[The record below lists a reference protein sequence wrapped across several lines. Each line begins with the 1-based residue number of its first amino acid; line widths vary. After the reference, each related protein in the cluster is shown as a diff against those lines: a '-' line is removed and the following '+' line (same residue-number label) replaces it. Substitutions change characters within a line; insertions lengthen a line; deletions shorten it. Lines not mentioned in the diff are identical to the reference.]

1 MTKGKRVGNNKPYL
15 IDPLFSVSGKVAL
28 VTGANGLLGTVIV
41 NTLREYGAEVIGVYR
56 NEERKPDLAR
66 TLRFDMYEKG
76 GYEKLWDFAKENPVD
91 ILINNAHE
99 MSEKTGF
106 NIQEDALENYDAWTW
121 WRKEIGGL
129 SFPASTI
136 SAFGAG
142 MKQRGHGNIINV
154 CTMYS
159 LVAPSP
165 ALYNNTVYM
174 NPPAYS
180 AVKAGLLALTRYVAS
195 FWGKYGIRCN
205 AILPGP
211 FPKSQSDQSFMKR
224 LSDRTC
230 LGRVGKPEELA
241 GPVIFLA
248 SEASSYMTGQALIY
262 DGGWTSL

>member
-1 MTKGKRVGNNKPYL
+1 MTKSKPYL

-28 VTGANGLLGTVIV
+28 VTGANGHLGTVIV
-41 NTLREYGAEVIGVYR
+41 NTLQEYGAEVIGLYR
-56 NEERKPDLAR
+56 DEERKPDLAR
-66 TLRFDMYEKG
+66 TLRFDMYEKE

-91 ILINNAHE
+91 ILVNNAHE
-99 MSEKTGF
+99 MSGKTGF
-106 NIQEDALENYDAWTW
+106 NIPEDALENYDAWTW
-121 WRKEIGGL
+121 WRNEIGGL

-154 CTMYS
+154 CTMYA

-165 ALYNNTVYM
+165 ALYHNTDYM

-180 AVKAGLLALTRYVAS
+180 TVKAGLLALTRYVAS
-195 FWGKYGIRCN
+195 FWGQYGIRCN

-211 FPKSQSDQSFMKR
+211 FPKSQADQSFMKR

-241 GPVIFLA
+241 GPIIFLA
-248 SEASSYMTGQALIY
+248 SAASSFMTGQALTI
-262 DGGWTSL
+262 DGGFTAI